1 MLLLLLR
8 SKLNGTHVFFARKMF
23 EKLATT
29 FLKRG
34 ERERERASQQKI
46 ESTQL
51 IWLEFMGSPFTF
63 NFIII
68 LINLYDFNIQ

>member
-34 ERERERASQQKI
+34 ERERERERER
-46 ESTQL
+46 ESKSTK
-51 IWLEFMGSPFTF
+51 
-63 NFIII
+63 N
-68 LINLYDFNIQ
+68 

>member
-34 ERERERASQQKI
+34 EREREQVNKKLNELNSFGWNSW
-46 ESTQL
+46 EVLLLS
-51 IWLEFMGSPFTF
+51 
-63 NFIII
+63 I
-68 LINLYDFNIQ
+68 LLLY

>member
-34 ERERERASQQKI
+34 ERETEREREREREQVNKKLN
-46 ESTQL
+46 QL
-51 IWLEFMGSPFTF
+51 NSFGWNSWEVLLLS
-63 NFIII
+63 I
-68 LINLYDFNIQ
+68 LLLY

>member
-34 ERERERASQQKI
+34 ERERASQ
-46 ESTQL
+46 EH
-51 IWLEFMGSPFTF
+51 FGS
-63 NFIII
+63 
-68 LINLYDFNIQ
+68 LNLLFKTNKNTLKKKN